1 MFAQNAKESILSS
14 MIYVFSGDNTYLRD
28 KEAKEIVNAFSARYG
43 DIAVQKLN
51 SEDVNSQNLSDLILA
66 QPFLTDKRMVQI
78 RDLSKNKPVYEEFLK
93 QALNMPDTTDVVLVE
108 DRMDAR
114 PKTTATLKQISDFRE
129 YVNLEGQELTDWL
142 MSYFEKNG
150 SHIGHKEATY
160 LIDRVGVN
168 QAVLSNEVTKL
179 SLQRAPITQP
189 LIDELTVPS
198 PHSSIFTMLDSI
210 ASGNLKGSLKL
221 YEEQKVQGMEP
232 QAILGMITWQLV
244 SLATVATAKGINSDE
259 IASKSSL
266 SPYVVR
272 KNQNLAKKLT
282 KNKLTKM
289 FDLAIEADTKLKTT
303 SSNADKVIAQLITD
317 LVLV

>member
-1 MFAQNAKESILSS
+1 
-14 MIYVFSGDNTYLRD
+14 MIYVFSGDNIFLRD
-28 KEAKEIVNAFSARYG
+28 KEAKEMVSSFCARHG

-51 SEDVNSQNLSDLILA
+51 GEDVTSQNLPDLILA

-78 RDLSKNKPVYEEFLK
+78 RNLSKNKPVYEEFLK
-93 QALNMPDTTDVVLVE
+93 QAVNMPDTTDVVLVE
-108 DRMDAR
+108 DRMDSR
-114 PKTTATLKQISDFRE
+114 PKTTNTLKQISDFRE
-129 YVNLEGQELTDWL
+129 YTNLEGPELTNWL
-142 MSYFEKNG
+142 INYFEKNG
-150 SHIGHKEATY
+150 SQIGHKEAIY

-168 QAVLSNEVTKL
+168 QAVLSNEAVKL
-179 SLQRAPITQP
+179 SLQKLPITQS
-189 LIDELTVPS
+189 LINELTVQS

-221 YEEQKVQGMEP
+221 YEEQKIQGMEP

-244 SLATVATAKGINSDE
+244 SIATVATAKGITAGE

-282 KNKLTKM
+282 KNKLIKM

-303 SSNADKVIAQLITD
+303 SSNADNVIAQLITD

>member
-1 MFAQNAKESILSS
+1 

-28 KEAKEIVNAFSARYG
+28 KEAKEMVSSFSARYG
-43 DIAVQKLN
+43 DIAIQKLN
-51 SEDVNSQNLSDLILA
+51 SEDVTNQNLPDLILA

-93 QALNMPDTTDVVLVE
+93 QAVNMPDTTDVVLVE
-108 DRMDAR
+108 DRMDSR

-129 YVNLEGQELTDWL
+129 YINLEGPELVDWL
-142 MSYFEKNG
+142 ISNFENNG
-150 SHIGHKEATY
+150 SQISRKEAMY

-168 QAVLSNEVTKL
+168 QAVLSNETTKL
-179 SLQRAPITQP
+179 KLQKTPITLQ
-189 LIDELTVPS
+189 LIDELTVLS
-198 PHSSIFTMLDSI
+198 PHSSVFTMLDNI
-210 ASGNLKGSLKL
+210 VSGNLKGSLKL
-221 YEEQKVQGMEP
+221 YEEQKAQGMEP

-244 SLATVATAKGINSDE
+244 SIATVATAKGLNSGE

-282 KNKLTKM
+282 KSKLIKM
-289 FDLAIEADTKLKTT
+289 FDLAIEADNKLKTT
-303 SSNADKVIAQLITD
+303 FANADKVIAQLITD